1 VTKFGAHI
9 CIWADH
15 WGDDQL
21 PLLDRAKA
29 LGLDCVEIPV
39 GDDVR
44 VSNRMRQHASA
55 LGLGLVLSPGG
66 VWPMECDISLPD
78 AADRAKGIAWH
89 RDWISRA
96 AEVGAVAYTG
106 AVYGHPG
113 NVQKRPLQD
122 DELRRTA
129 DGLHTLA
136 EHTAECGVILA
147 IEPMSHFRTHLIN
160 TPAQAM
166 RLIELAD
173 HPNLRVLIDT
183 YHIVTEVR
191 DFAAAVRSTAGRLW
205 GIHACEN
212 DRGVPGGG
220 IVPWSSIFA
229 ALREIRF
236 DSYVILESYNS
247 SIPGFAESHG
257 MFHNVCP
264 DGDRFVRDGLAFL
277 RSKK

>member
-1 VTKFGAHI
+1 MKFGAHI
-9 CIWADH
+9 FLWSSH
-15 WGDDQL
+15 WDATQL

-29 LGLDCVEIPV
+29 LGLDCLEIAV
-39 GDDVR
+39 GDDVQLSPSLGKR
-44 VSNRMRQHASA
+44 AAA
-55 LGLGLVLSPGG
+55 LGLDLVISPGG
-66 VWPMECDISLPD
+66 TWPMECDISLSD

-89 RDWISRA
+89 RHWISRA

-106 AVYGHPG
+106 AIYGHPG
-113 NVQKRPLQD
+113 NVQNLPLRD
-122 DELRRTA
+122 DELRRAA
-129 DGLHTLA
+129 DGLHALA
-136 EHTAECGVILA
+136 EHAADCGVVLA

-160 TPAQAM
+160 TPQQAM
-166 RLIELAD
+166 QLIELAD

-191 DFAAAVRSTAGRLW
+191 DYAAAVTSAAGTLW

-229 ALREIRF
+229 ALREIGF
-236 DSYVILESYNS
+236 DGCIIMESYNS

-264 DGDRFVRDGLAFL
+264 DGDRFVREGLRFL
-277 RSKK
+277 RAK